1 MTSVIFLP
9 APDAP
14 AGPPDPGLPGQ
25 PALPGTDGD
34 AGPIAV
40 YLAPSQELLP
50 APVPATPREHC
61 RTAGAADQ
69 PSLREPGTARWAS
82 NPDDDARVKAIC
94 QSVALAALEV
104 LGGVRPL
111 QQMARWLDP
120 ENYER
125 LQLRANLVRGLQ
137 QNPRR
142 RARTAPDPQLLH
154 RSVRIRSCRLCPVSE
169 GIYEATVVALE
180 HERARAV
187 ALRVQLRR
195 GLWKVTALEIG

>member
-14 AGPPDPGLPGQ
+14 PVPPDE
-25 PALPGTDGD
+25 PADGA

-40 YLAPSQELLP
+40 YLAPSREALP
-50 APVPATPREHC
+50 APVPATPRE
-61 RTAGAADQ
+61 RYSRAADPPPGPAPGAANWVSA
-69 PSLREPGTARWAS
+69 PE
-82 NPDDDARVKAIC
+82 DDARVKAIC

-111 QQMARWLDP
+111 QQMSRWLDP

-125 LQLRANLVRGLQ
+125 LQMRANLVRGLQ
-137 QNPRR
+137 QDP
-142 RARTAPDPQLLH
+142 RARSGKAPDPQLLH
-154 RSVRIRSCRLCPVSE
+154 RGVRIRSCRLCPVSE

-180 HERARAV
+180 HDRARAV

>member
-14 AGPPDPGLPGQ
+14 AGPAQRGQ
-25 PALPGTDGD
+25 SGPDGD

-50 APVPATPREHC
+50 APVPAKPRE
-61 RTAGAADQ
+61 RYGVRGETGPLARPAAGAANW
-69 PSLREPGTARWAS
+69 TS
-82 NPDDDARVKAIC
+82 NPADDARVKAIC

-125 LQLRANLVRGLQ
+125 LQLRTNLVRGLQ
-137 QNPRR
+137 RNPQGRS
-142 RARTAPDPQLLH
+142 RTAPDPQLLH
-154 RSVRIRSCRLCPVSE
+154 RSIRIRSCRLCPVSE